1 MLQQIGLSRSK
12 YHQWQARAG
21 QANQHNA
28 PLPRHNWLTPA
39 EKTTLVGYFDQ
50 HPQEGYRRLSYM
62 MLDANVVAASPATV
76 YRVLKAHGRLK
87 RWPRRASKKGT
98 GFKQPS
104 SPHAHWHIDIAYLNI
119 RGTFYYLCTILDG
132 FSRYVVHWEIRTSMT
147 EQDVEIIMQ
156 RAREA
161 FPTAKPRIISD
172 NGPQFVAR
180 DFKQFIREA
189 GMQHVRTSPSYPQS
203 NGKIER
209 WHQTMKNEAIRP
221 KTPLSL
227 NEARAVVRQFVS
239 YYNNERLHSAIGYIT
254 PSDKLLGKADAIFA
268 ERRRK
273 MRQARDNRAKY
284 WSEESSNVKISV

>member
-1 MLQQIGLSRSK
+1 
-12 YHQWQARAG
+12 
-21 QANQHNA
+21 
-28 PLPRHNWLTPA
+28 
-39 EKTTLVGYFDQ
+39 
-50 HPQEGYRRLSYM
+50 
-62 MLDANVVAASPATV
+62 
-76 YRVLKAHGRLK
+76 
-87 RWPRRASKKGT
+87 
-98 GFKQPS
+98 
-104 SPHAHWHIDIAYLNI
+104 
-119 RGTFYYLCTILDG
+119 
-132 FSRYVVHWEIRTSMT
+132 RYVVHWEIRTSMT

-161 FPTAKPRIISD
+161 FPTAKPHIISD

-209 WHQTMKNEAIRP
+209 WHQTVKNEAIRP